1 MNFQESEA
9 SRKNKTQND
18 ARTSF
23 DSAMV
28 WNGKNVMKLRIKHD
42 FELSLLTLKG
52 DNSSKPSN
60 SIYSLHS

>member
-9 SRKNKTQND
+9 SRKKTQND
-18 ARTSF
+18 AGTSF

-28 WNGKNVMKLRIKHD
+28 WKGKNVMKLRIKHD
-42 FELSLLTLKG
+42 FELSLLTLKV